1 MPDSAVRKPE
11 PAAKKQAAKKS
22 AGRKPAAR
30 DPAGAAPRT
39 GPARELRGLVPEV
52 TPAQAEALR
61 GLFAAH
67 RKWPL
72 GDGVA
77 LRFTPGSA
85 PAADEAFDVDAQGT
99 RLRLRLDADAA
110 RPPDPAGLHWS
121 DYRGRARLLAWSL
134 AHERALMRLSE
145 VLGTSLVPQETAD
158 DQGDD
163 EAVWLAFDTDGAAG
177 AAIEPLRGAMRFP
190 VDWLPRLRE
199 RAEPVY
205 EDDPLPRLDAMRDL
219 PVPVRV
225 GFEGPR
231 LSLADWQGLR
241 PGDVILLGNGSM
253 PALQARAAR
262 TAWPLAAAP
271 DGWRI
276 AAAAQPLPSP
286 TEPSMTND
294 ETPKDAE
301 GADDAGT
308 GAEAGTGGGDA
319 LARNL
324 PVQLAFDIGRLEVSI
339 GDLASLQPG
348 YVFALP
354 AQLQGANVTIRANGR
369 TAGRGEVV
377 AVGDTIGV
385 RLLSWE

>member
-11 PAAKKQAAKKS
+11 PAAKKPVAKKS
-22 AGRKPAAR
+22 AEKKPAEKK
-30 DPAGAAPRT
+30 PVAGKP
-39 GPARELRGLVPEV
+39 PARALRGSIPEV
-52 TPAQAEALR
+52 APAQAEALR

-77 LRFTPGSA
+77 LRFTPGVA
-85 PAADEAFDVDAQGT
+85 PAPDETFSVDAQGT
-99 RLRLRLDADAA
+99 RLRLRLDADSAVQPGA
-110 RPPDPAGLHWS
+110 GGLHWS

-145 VLGTSLVPQETAD
+145 VLGTSLVPQETD
-158 DQGDD
+158 DDD
-163 EAVWLAFDTDGAAG
+163 DDAAAWLAFATDGAAE
-177 AAIEPLRGAMRFP
+177 AAVEPLRGAMRFP

-205 EDDPLPRLDAMRDL
+205 EDDPLPRLDALRDL
-219 PVPVRV
+219 PVPLRI

-231 LSLADWQGLR
+231 LALADWQGLR
-241 PGDVILLGNGSM
+241 PGDVILLSNGRM

-286 TEPSMTND
+286 TEPSMSND
-294 ETPKDAE
+294 ETPNDAE
-301 GADDAGT
+301 GAQDAG
-308 GAEAGTGGGDA
+308 AESGSGDA

-324 PVQLAFDIGRLEVSI
+324 PVQLAFDIGRLEVSV

-385 RLLSWE
+385 RLLAWE

>member
-1 MPDSAVRKPE
+1 MPDSAVRKPQ
-11 PAAKKQAAKKS
+11 PAAKRPVAKKP
-22 AGRKPAAR
+22 ADRKPAEGKPGAR
-30 DPAGAAPRT
+30 A
-39 GPARELRGLVPEV
+39 ARELRGSIPEV

-72 GDGVA
+72 GDGAA
-77 LRFTPGSA
+77 LRFSPGTA
-85 PAADEAFDVDAQGT
+85 PAADETFSVDAQGT
-99 RLRLRLDADAA
+99 RLRLRLDAEAA
-110 RPPDPAGLHWS
+110 MPPDPAGLHWS

-145 VLGTSLVPQETAD
+145 VLGTSLVPQEA
-158 DQGDD
+158 GDD
-163 EAVWLAFDTDGAAG
+163 EADDSDAIWLGFATDGAAEAG
-177 AAIEPLRGAMRFP
+177 IAPLRGAMRFP

-205 EDDPLPRLDAMRDL
+205 EDDPLPRLHALREL
-219 PVPVRV
+219 PVPVRI

-231 LSLADWQGLR
+231 LALADWQGLR
-241 PGDVILLGNGSM
+241 PGDVILLGNGRM
-253 PALQARAAR
+253 PPLQARAAR
-262 TAWPLAAAP
+262 IAWPLAAAP

-276 AAAAQPLPSP
+276 AAAAQPLPTP

-294 ETPKDAE
+294 ETPNE
-301 GADDAGT
+301 SGDAGDPGT
-308 GAEAGTGGGDA
+308 EATGGDA
-319 LARNL
+319 VARSL

-369 TAGRGEVV
+369 AAGRGEVV